1 MNGKTKRLWIV
12 IAIAI
17 GTIALLEILFCIL
30 CYLHRR
36 RITVLQGNN
45 DKQLL
50 SSEISV
56 GENGIPNNRKKAH
69 DVSVFSYECIT
80 TATNNFSLESKL
92 GEGGFGPVYKGKL
105 PTGQEIAVKRLSKNS
120 GQGIIEFKN
129 ELILISKLQHTN
141 LVKLLG
147 CCIFGEERM
156 LIYEYMP
163 NKSLDYFLFDSYRS
177 KLLDWNKRFN
187 IIEGI
192 AQGLIY
198 LHKYSRLKVIHRDLK
213 ASNILLD
220 GSMNP
225 KISDFGMA
233 RIFKQNELEA
243 NTNRIVGTYGYM
255 SPEYAM
261 EGVFSIKSDV
271 YSFGVLMLEIVSGRR
286 NNSFNQSDL
295 VLNLVGY
302 AWALWREDKG
312 LDLVDPTISASFV
325 ANQVLRCIHVSL
337 LCVEEGAVDRPT
349 MSDMLSML
357 TNESTQLP
365 LPKKPAFSN
374 GRKPVGATIPKKES
388 EVHTVWSN
396 REMKSNSQL
405 IEK

>member
-1 MNGKTKRLWIV
+1 
-12 IAIAI
+12 
-17 GTIALLEILFCIL
+17 
-30 CYLHRR
+30 
-36 RITVLQGNN
+36 
-45 DKQLL
+45 
-50 SSEISV
+50 
-56 GENGIPNNRKKAH
+56 
-69 DVSVFSYECIT
+69 
-80 TATNNFSLESKL
+80 
-92 GEGGFGPVYKGKL
+92 
-105 PTGQEIAVKRLSKNS
+105 
-120 GQGIIEFKN
+120 
-129 ELILISKLQHTN
+129 
-141 LVKLLG
+141 
-147 CCIFGEERM
+147 
-156 LIYEYMP
+156 
-163 NKSLDYFLFDSYRS
+163 
-177 KLLDWNKRFN
+177 
-187 IIEGI
+187 
-192 AQGLIY
+192 
-198 LHKYSRLKVIHRDLK
+198 
-213 ASNILLD
+213 
-220 GSMNP
+220 
-225 KISDFGMA
+225 MA

-255 SPEYAM
+255 SPE
-261 EGVFSIKSDV
+261 
-271 YSFGVLMLEIVSGRR
+271 R